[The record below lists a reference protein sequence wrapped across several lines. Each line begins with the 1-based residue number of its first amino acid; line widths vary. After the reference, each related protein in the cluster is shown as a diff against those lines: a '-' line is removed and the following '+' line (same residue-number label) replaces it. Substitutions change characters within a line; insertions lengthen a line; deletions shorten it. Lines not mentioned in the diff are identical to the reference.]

1 MPMGFE
7 VTDQI
12 VADDAKIHFDLITHV
27 GDLSYAGVS
36 ASWEVE
42 VLRASES
49 YYN

>member
-1 MPMGFE
+1 MGFE